1 MAHLL
6 AKQGKPS
13 TNVEI
18 IKSCLIAAAKEM
30 CPQKINFSKT
40 LSLLVRTVAQELR
53 KLGTTSMVDYKTR
66 EMILSVFLWLFE
78 LKNVTD
84 SAQFLLFEESMLSL
98 K

>member
-6 AKQGKPS
+6 AKQGKLY

-30 CPQKINFSKT
+30 CPQKINLSKT
-40 LSLLVRTVAQELR
+40 FSLLVRTVAQELR

-66 EMILSVFLWLFE
+66 EMILSGFLWLFK
-78 LKNVTD
+78 LKNVSD

-98 K
+98 Q